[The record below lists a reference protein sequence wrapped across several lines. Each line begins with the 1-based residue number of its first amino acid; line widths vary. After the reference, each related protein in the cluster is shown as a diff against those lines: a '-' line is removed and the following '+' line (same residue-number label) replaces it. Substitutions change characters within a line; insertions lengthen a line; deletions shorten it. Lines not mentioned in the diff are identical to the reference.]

1 MTRPTLTSA
10 LDAAE
15 AAGLFV
21 TWVPMADPQRGA
33 FFLPT
38 RTIYLREDMA
48 DAVALPT
55 LLHEME
61 HARRGDDGHQSR
73 AVERR
78 IDETVAHT
86 LITADDY
93 ARAEAVTGARDS
105 GAIAVEMGVPR
116 WVVSA
121 YRRTLRR
128 VRWGSSS
135 HARCSTS
142 SRPTDSWP
150 AG

>member
-15 AAGLFV
+15 AAGWFV

>member
-1 MTRPTLTSA
+1 MTSPTLTSA

>member
-128 VRWGSSS
+128 VRWG
-135 HARCSTS
+135 CSGCYS
-142 SRPTDSWP
+142 
-150 AG
+150 

>member
-78 IDETVAHT
+78 IDEAVAHR

-128 VRWGSSS
+128 VR
-135 HARCSTS
+135 
-142 SRPTDSWP
+142 
-150 AG
+150 